1 MNKLNNRDIKKCIKK
16 ERSRNLNL
24 SRDIGYLLF
33 QRTLGMQSHAQ
44 LKWHDNTVA
53 SINAYLHP
61 ATKQITSPLSRDISA
76 LLFWRRF
83 GITEIA

>member
-1 MNKLNNRDIKKCIKK
+1 MNKLNDRDIKKCIKK

-53 SINAYLHP
+53 SINA
-61 ATKQITSPLSRDISA
+61 
-76 LLFWRRF
+76 
-83 GITEIA
+83 